1 MFMKQRLLLRLLLL
15 ASAISTHAATA
26 ADTENAIAIY
36 QKDGQV
42 AKFAFSEKPVVTYSG
57 NDLVLTT
64 SKTSVQYPIYMLQK
78 VAFDVTDEIINDV
91 EEVKRE
97 AQFRFEGGM
106 LVISGGDPGS
116 IVYLYDI
123 SGKAAGQYV
132 LDSEGCATLPIQ
144 HLGQQLYIVRTTRFT
159 FKFRKS

>member
-1 MFMKQRLLLRLLLL
+1 MKQRILLLLLLL
-15 ASAISTHAATA
+15 ASVVSIHAATT
-26 ADTENAIAIY
+26 ADTENAIVVY

-57 NDLVLTT
+57 NYLVLTT
-64 SKTSVQYPIYMLQK
+64 SKTTVQYPISMLQK
-78 VAFDVTDEIINDV
+78 VVVDVTDDIINDV
-91 EEVKRE
+91 EEVKRD

-116 IVYLYDI
+116 TVYIYDI
-123 SGKAAGQYV
+123 KGVKAGQYV
-132 LDSEGCATLPIQ
+132 LDGEGCASLPIH
-144 HLGQQLYIVRTTRFT
+144 HLGQQLYIVKTTRFT

>member
-1 MFMKQRLLLRLLLL
+1 MKQRILLLL
-15 ASAISTHAATA
+15 FLLASVVIMRAATT
-26 ADTENAIAIY
+26 ADLKNAIVVY

-64 SKTSVQYPIYMLQK
+64 TKTAVHYPIYMLQK
-78 VAFDVTDEIINDV
+78 VVIDVSDAIINDV

-116 IVYLYDI
+116 TVYIYDI
-123 SGKAAGQYV
+123 KGVKAGQYV
-132 LDSEGCATLPIQ
+132 LDGEGCATLPLQ
-144 HLGQQLYIVRTTRFT
+144 HLGQQLYIVKTTRFT